1 MLKNVGLKR
10 RKGTFY
16 FVSIV
21 YLYFLFSLYILFL
34 YKKNILSRLRTCT
47 LLNKKTNSIQ

>member
-21 YLYFLFSLYILFL
+21 YNLICLAYEDSLLFIGWFA
-34 YKKNILSRLRTCT
+34 
-47 LLNKKTNSIQ
+47 

>member
-16 FVSIV
+16 FVPIV
-21 YLYFLFSLYILFL
+21 YLYFLFSLYILFDG
-34 YKKNILSRLRTCT
+34 KSSKFAVAR
-47 LLNKKTNSIQ
+47 